1 MIALLLLACTAD
13 DPQTEDSFLED
24 TGTVDATLPPMPPA
38 FSGDACPTMAG
49 DELTFESAGVE
60 RTVKMLWPA
69 DPNGAPLWFN
79 WHWLGGSASQAIQY
93 QDLQDIADLGY
104 IVVVPESRD
113 DELFEWGFPKGVD
126 DSIDLTLFDDL
137 LGCMIEQHNIDRK
150 RVYSTGM
157 SAGGLWTTNLAMNRS
172 EYLAAAA
179 PLSGGT
185 EPFQAYDEPVRDI
198 PVMLTWGGEDDLFQG
213 LSFQDATFALQASLE
228 NDGHWVLMCEH
239 DLGHTLPPVNL
250 DHVIDFFAAHE
261 YGEELPWQDELP
273 SDLWSGCSF
282 DAGPQ

>member
-13 DPQTEDSFLED
+13 DPQTEDSVLED
-24 TGTVDATLPPMPPA
+24 TGTVDATLPPVPPA

-60 RTVKMLWPA
+60 RTVKILWPA
-69 DPNGAPLWFN
+69 EPQGAPLWFN
-79 WHWLGGSASQAIQY
+79 WHWLGGNASQAIQY
-93 QDLQDIADLGY
+93 QQLSEISDLGY
-104 IVVVPESRD
+104 IVVVPEARAGED
-113 DELFEWGFPKGVD
+113 YEWAFYKGAD
-126 DSIDLTLFDDL
+126 DSYDLTFFDDV

-185 EPFQAYDEPVRDI
+185 EPFQAYDVPERDI
-198 PVMLTWGGEDDLFQG
+198 PMMLTWGGEGDTYGGISFETAT
-213 LSFQDATFALQASLE
+213 LSLRESLE
-228 NDGHWVLMCEH
+228 ADGHFVLLCEH
-239 DLGHTLPPVNL
+239 DKGHDLPPVGL
-250 DHVIDFFAAHE
+250 EHVIDFFAAHE
-261 YGEELPWQDELP
+261 YGDALPWQDELP
-273 SDLWSGCSF
+273 SSLWSGCSLEL
-282 DAGPQ
+282 